1 MVFARVAPI
10 LVWVFGRTSPLLP
23 LLLLL
28 LRHNLLP
35 HHLRRI
41 LLPHHRHRILLR
53 HRRRILYLLLILN
66 HHHSLLQEKAW
77 NISQLFGTAQV
88 KETLKIVLR
97 KFSKMKKLQRTRY
110 LHAPMVQAVVY
121 Y

>member
-10 LVWVFGRTSPLLP
+10 LVWVFGRTSPLLL

-28 LRHNLLP
+28 LRRRRHNLLH
-35 HHLRRI
+35 HHLRHI
-41 LLPHHRHRILLR
+41 LLHHLRHRHRILR
-53 HRRRILYLLLILN
+53 LLLILN

-97 KFSKMKKLQRTRY
+97 KFSKMKKLQTTRY
-110 LHAPMVQAVVY
+110 LRALMVQVVVY

>member
-10 LVWVFGRTSPLLP
+10 LVWVFGLTSPLLLLLLPLLLP

-28 LRHNLLP
+28 H
-35 HHLRRI
+35 
-41 LLPHHRHRILLR
+41 ILLR
-53 HRRRILYLLLILN
+53 HHHHILHLLLILN

-97 KFSKMKKLQRTRY
+97 KFSKMKKLQTMRY
-110 LHAPMVQAVVY
+110 LHALMVQVVVY